1 MTFLGAHTHTH
12 THTHFLVYS
21 FELAFIFLI
30 QSIEL
35 SRVDMSFDL

>member
-12 THTHFLVYS
+12 TLFSYS